1 MKFLI
6 PILVLSIS
14 SILSTPVKA
23 ETASYCDVPAN
34 INEAKWWMKSQNQG
48 NRRQGY
54 EFLMACNELA
64 INRVKLKASISNGN
78 YMDEIRAAR
87 SQGLDT
93 GGLDL
98 VRKLSDVSR
107 NAAVDRLYVERD
119 QIFNAYSRY

>member
-6 PILVLSIS
+6 PVLVLSIS
-14 SILSTPVKA
+14 SVLSTPVKA

-34 INEAKWWMKSQNQG
+34 INEAKWWMKSQIQG

-64 INRVKLKASISNGN
+64 INRVKLKATISDGN
-78 YMDEIRAAR
+78 YMDEIRASR
-87 SQGLDT
+87 NQGLDT

-98 VRKLSDVSR
+98 VRKLSDISK

-119 QIFNAYSRY
+119 RIFNAYSRR